1 MSVIEKS
8 IIKPGFYNS
17 ICDVDGIKVGN
28 AADDEYCTGVT
39 VVCPD
44 SSAVTGVDVRGGAPG
59 TRDTEALNPSNS
71 LNAIDA
77 VVLSGGSVFGLEA
90 ASEVTRWLSSKGRGL
105 DVYDTK
111 LPIVSSAVIFDF
123 PIGKQRDWTNI
134 SPFTVLA
141 KKACEALSK
150 KVDIGNVG
158 AGMGATAGHL
168 KGGLGTASY
177 VTSEGWQIG
186 AIAIV
191 NSFGEVLIPGT
202 RNFWAGNI
210 EYGSE
215 FGGLG
220 SAKISSE
227 MIDYK
232 VSSSILANTTLC
244 VVATNLQLNKSQA
257 QRVAIISQDGLAR
270 AIRPVHTSFDGD
282 IVFAM
287 STGRLSLPKPVNVS
301 ITRIGNLAADCV
313 SRAIARG
320 VYSAKSIGNFGSYS

>member
-17 ICDVDGIKVGN
+17 ICEVDGIKVGY

-150 KVDIGNVG
+150 KVDIANVG

-186 AIAIV
+186 AIPIV
-191 NSFGEVLIPGT
+191 NSFG
-202 RNFWAGNI
+202 
-210 EYGSE
+210 
-215 FGGLG
+215 
-220 SAKISSE
+220 
-227 MIDYK
+227 D
-232 VSSSILANTTLC
+232 
-244 VVATNLQLNKSQA
+244 TNS
-257 QRVAIISQDGLAR
+257 
-270 AIRPVHTSFDGD
+270 
-282 IVFAM
+282 
-287 STGRLSLPKPVNVS
+287 
-301 ITRIGNLAADCV
+301 
-313 SRAIARG
+313 
-320 VYSAKSIGNFGSYS
+320 